1 MADRITFAV
10 SATPVETLTTENS
23 TSVDVIASEVN
34 AVLGGGGD
42 SVDLD
47 GFEDAAASQGY
58 LNGSP
63 YYVDAIHTA
72 GGTALVSGGAKD
84 FVFIKNTGFFYSSSS
99 ALGSP
104 SSHAVLVVIK
114 AEAYADTAESGW
126 VSDTTDAGE
135 VHFFEVAYLKPGQAI
150 VLPLGAWATSIT
162 QFGSNKNDL
171 SQLGTTSQYGV
182 SRIYV
187 KTVAA
192 PSGAVP
198 TDGNA
203 VEFLAVD

>member
-10 SATPVETLTTENS
+10 SVTPVETLTTENS

-34 AVLGGGGD
+34 VTLGGGGD

-47 GFEDAAASQGY
+47 GYEDAASTQGY
-58 LNGSP
+58 SNAAP
-63 YYVDAIHTA
+63 YYIDAIHTA
-72 GGTALVSGGAKD
+72 GGTQCVSGVKD
-84 FVFIKNTGFFYSSSS
+84 FIFIKNTGYYYSSSTV
-99 ALGSP
+99 LGSP

-114 AEAYADTAESGW
+114 AEAYADGTESGW

-150 VLPLGAWATSIT
+150 VLPLGAGATSIT
-162 QFGSNKNDL
+162 QFGSNANDL
-171 SQLGTTSQYGV
+171 SQLGTTSQNGV

-187 KTVAA
+187 KTVAL
-192 PSGAVP
+192 PGGAVP
-198 TDGNA
+198 SDGNA